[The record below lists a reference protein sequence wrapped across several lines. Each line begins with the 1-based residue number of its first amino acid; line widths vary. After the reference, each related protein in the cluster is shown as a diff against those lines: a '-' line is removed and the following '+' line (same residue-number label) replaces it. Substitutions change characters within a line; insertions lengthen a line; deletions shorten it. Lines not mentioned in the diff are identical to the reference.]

1 MHEQIHCHNEAANH
15 QFPIAVAIFITMHL
29 SNVEECWG
37 STPYLLFGLERCAYD
52 GQYLPNQKAQWAWSS
67 SCGDFAMP
75 SLGVENQATSIGMTG
90 PSFPDYSHRPWIYLR
105 YDLLE
110 DIWFI
115 GCNLNQVIS
124 NCSMMFLLLWWQ
136 KSWNEFCHDTFHV
149 KILCQNLRHSS
160 FWNLQISF

>member
-1 MHEQIHCHNEAANH
+1 MIKLPITSCLYLWPFSSYCISQLTKNTEVLLLINCLAQRGVLVMGNV
-15 QFPIAVAIFITMHL
+15 FPIKKQLTR
-29 SNVEECWG
+29 S
-37 STPYLLFGLERCAYD
+37 
-52 GQYLPNQKAQWAWSS
+52 WSS
-67 SCGDFAMP
+67 CDFAMP